1 MVFRAAASKVPTPTT
16 HRTVTVHLRLTLKAF
31 SLSKLIALCVQSTG
45 LAVCTCKYLAEPGG
59 NGTNEPFFLHPLGT
73 ERVASNDCTNGRFYL
88 SAEPGWFGLRV
99 GVTHAGIISLVWV
112 RLLLRRV
119 P

>member
-1 MVFRAAASKVPTPTT
+1 M
-16 HRTVTVHLRLTLKAF
+16 
-31 SLSKLIALCVQSTG
+31 
-45 LAVCTCKYLAEPGG
+45 TCKYLAEPGG

-73 ERVASNDCTNGRFYL
+73 ERVTSNDCTNGRLYL